1 MHGIVK
7 FIQDGEEIK
16 KTLEIGED
24 EVKILR
30 FLARKFLSA
39 EPSVPVSELLQRLF
53 YGERGELW
61 GEDFLNFDD
70 ADATS
75 GASAS
80 SRALAQ
86 TEDAQNEKLACGD
99 AKARSTQGPSGI
111 RDGLRRIKGAKNA
124 PSLNDAQKCAVTE
137 EAAEKYDYL
146 EHLRDVRSLLELGL
160 VAQNFTG
167 FKSAE
172 FNKKT
177 PLLALLH
184 TEIELSEHFLQILQD
199 EKIELYLPQIAPYGD
214 HLEYLKDQFYRV
226 ELYRKRLGGSA
237 GIRKSLGEKIKNL
250 EKIIAKRIRLSKIS
264 FETEEIFK
272 SCLLNEKEQIIFL
285 SLLREEYSG
294 DFESFRDTNAL
305 LSLVSEN
312 EIERMA
318 NRALLEEGSNLIEN
332 NLVDYDE
339 TIASHGGIVRN
350 FFIGE
355 EALQNIMHPKK
366 SKKTKKAI
374 IENIVKQSEIF
385 ELVEPQTDI
394 DDVVLNA
401 QTKELLNTILKQVDK
416 RAIARLSSWG
426 IKSRRGVDAK
436 IIFYG
441 LAGTGKTMSALSL
454 AKSLKKQVL
463 SFDCSK
469 ILSKYV
475 GESEQNVRK
484 IFDVYDEIC
493 AKSKTEPVLLLN
505 EADQFL
511 SSRLSGGLGGSEQM
525 HNQMQNIFLERIEKF
540 NGVLI
545 ATTNLLQNID
555 TAFSRRF
562 DYKIEFKKPGLKQR
576 LEIWRK
582 IVPQNASFEADF
594 SLEALANY
602 ELSGAQIALVMK
614 NTALKVAIRER
625 AIFSLSDFEAEIK
638 RELSSGFGEDKKVGF
653 NQNFS

>member
-53 YGERGELW
+53 CGERGELRDE
-61 GEDFLNFDD
+61 GFLNFDD

-75 GASAS
+75 GASAT
-80 SRALAQ
+80 SRAL
-86 TEDAQNEKLACGD
+86 AQNEKLACGD
-99 AKARSTQGPSGI
+99 AKTRSAGGSDGARCSSRHTKS
-111 RDGLRRIKGAKNA
+111 AKNA

-237 GIRKSLGEKIKNL
+237 GIRKSLGEKIKGL
-250 EKIIAKRIRLSKIS
+250 EKIIAKRIKLSKIS

-318 NRALLEEGSNLIEN
+318 NRALLEEGSSLIEN

>member
-53 YGERGELW
+53 CGERGELW
-61 GEDFLNFDD
+61 DEGFLNFDD
-70 ADATS
+70 ADAIS
-75 GASAS
+75 GVSAS
-80 SRALAQ
+80 SRALARN
-86 TEDAQNEKLACGD
+86 EDAQNEKLACGD
-99 AKARSTQGPSGI
+99 PKARSTQGSSGI
-111 RDGLRRIKGAKNA
+111 RDGLRRTKSAKNA
-124 PSLNDAQKCAVTE
+124 PSLNDAQKSAVME
-137 EAAEKYDYL
+137 EAAGKYDYL
-146 EHLRDVRSLLELGL
+146 EHLRDVRSLLELGF
-160 VAQNFTG
+160 VTQNFTG

>member
-53 YGERGELW
+53 CGERGELW
-61 GEDFLNFDD
+61 DEGFLNFDD

-75 GASAS
+75 GAGAS

-86 TEDAQNEKLACGD
+86 TEDVRNEKLACGD
-99 AKARSTQGPSGI
+99 AKTRSAGGSDGARCSS
-111 RDGLRRIKGAKNA
+111 RRTKSAKNA
-124 PSLNDAQKCAVTE
+124 PSLNDAQKCAVME
-137 EAAEKYDYL
+137 EAAGKYDYL

-237 GIRKSLGEKIKNL
+237 GIRKSLGEKIKSL
-250 EKIIAKRIRLSKIS
+250 EKIIAKRIKLSKIS

>member
-1 MHGIVK
+1 
-7 FIQDGEEIK
+7 
-16 KTLEIGED
+16 
-24 EVKILR
+24 
-30 FLARKFLSA
+30 
-39 EPSVPVSELLQRLF
+39 
-53 YGERGELW
+53 
-61 GEDFLNFDD
+61 
-70 ADATS
+70 
-75 GASAS
+75 
-80 SRALAQ
+80 
-86 TEDAQNEKLACGD
+86 
-99 AKARSTQGPSGI
+99 
-111 RDGLRRIKGAKNA
+111 
-124 PSLNDAQKCAVTE
+124 
-137 EAAEKYDYL
+137 
-146 EHLRDVRSLLELGL
+146 
-160 VAQNFTG
+160 
-167 FKSAE
+167 
-172 FNKKT
+172 
-177 PLLALLH
+177 
-184 TEIELSEHFLQILQD
+184 
-199 EKIELYLPQIAPYGD
+199 
-214 HLEYLKDQFYRV
+214 
-226 ELYRKRLGGSA
+226 
-237 GIRKSLGEKIKNL
+237 
-250 EKIIAKRIRLSKIS
+250 
-264 FETEEIFK
+264 
-272 SCLLNEKEQIIFL
+272 
-285 SLLREEYSG
+285 
-294 DFESFRDTNAL
+294 
-305 LSLVSEN
+305 
-312 EIERMA
+312 MA

-394 DDVVLNA
+394 DDVVLNT

-562 DYKIEFKKPGLKQR
+562 DYKIEFKKPGFKQR

-594 SLEALANY
+594 SLEVLANY

-653 NQNFS
+653 NQNFG

>member
-53 YGERGELW
+53 CGERGELRD
-61 GEDFLNFDD
+61 GGFLNFDD
-70 ADATS
+70 ADAIS

-86 TEDAQNEKLACGD
+86 TEDVRNEKLACGD
-99 AKARSTQGPSGI
+99 VKARSTQGSSGI
-111 RDGLRRIKGAKNA
+111 RDGLRRTKSAKNA
-124 PSLNDAQKCAVTE
+124 PSLNDAQKCAVME
-137 EAAEKYDYL
+137 EAAGKYDYL
-146 EHLRDVRSLLELGL
+146 EHLRDVRSLLELGF
-160 VAQNFTG
+160 VTQNFTG

>member
-16 KTLEIGED
+16 KTLEIGEN

-53 YGERGELW
+53 CGERGELRD
-61 GEDFLNFDD
+61 GGFLNFDD
-70 ADATS
+70 ADAIS

-86 TEDAQNEKLACGD
+86 TEDVRNEKLACGD
-99 AKARSTQGPSGI
+99 VKARSTQGSSGI
-111 RDGLRRIKGAKNA
+111 RDGLRRTKSAKNA
-124 PSLNDAQKCAVTE
+124 PSLNDAQKCAVME
-137 EAAEKYDYL
+137 EAAGKYDYL
-146 EHLRDVRSLLELGL
+146 EHLRDVRSLLELGF
-160 VAQNFTG
+160 VTQNFTG

-177 PLLALLH
+177 PLHALLH

-339 TIASHGGIVRN
+339 MIASHGGIVRN

>member
-30 FLARKFLSA
+30 FLAHKFLSA
-39 EPSVPVSELLQRLF
+39 ESSVPVSELLQRLF
-53 YGERGELW
+53 CGERGGLRD
-61 GEDFLNFDD
+61 GDFLNFDD
-70 ADATS
+70 ADAIS
-75 GASAS
+75 GAGAS

-86 TEDAQNEKLACGD
+86 NEDAQNEKLACGD
-99 AKARSTQGPSGI
+99 VKARSTQGSSGI
-111 RDGLRRIKGAKNA
+111 RNGSRRTKGAKNA

-160 VAQNFTG
+160 VAQNFTS

-199 EKIELYLPQIAPYGD
+199 EKIELYLPQIAPYSD

-237 GIRKSLGEKIKNL
+237 GIRKSLGEKIKSL

>member
-53 YGERGELW
+53 CGERGELRD
-61 GEDFLNFDD
+61 GGFLNFDD
-70 ADATS
+70 ADAIS

-86 TEDAQNEKLACGD
+86 TEDVRNEKLACGD
-99 AKARSTQGPSGI
+99 VKARSTQGSSGI
-111 RDGLRRIKGAKNA
+111 RDGLRRTKSAKNA
-124 PSLNDAQKCAVTE
+124 PSLNDAQKCAVME
-137 EAAEKYDYL
+137 EAAGKYDYL
-146 EHLRDVRSLLELGL
+146 EHLRDVRSLLELGF
-160 VAQNFTG
+160 VTQNFTG

-625 AIFSLSDFEAEIK
+625 AIFSLSDFETEIK

>member
-53 YGERGELW
+53 CGERGELRD
-61 GEDFLNFDD
+61 GGFLNFDD

-75 GASAS
+75 GASAT

-86 TEDAQNEKLACGD
+86 TEDAQNEKFACGD
-99 AKARSTQGPSGI
+99 AKTRSAGGSDGARCGS
-111 RDGLRRIKGAKNA
+111 RRIKGAKNA
-124 PSLNDAQKCAVTE
+124 PSRNDAQKSAVTE
-137 EAAEKYDYL
+137 ETAEKYDYL
-146 EHLRDVRSLLELGL
+146 EHLRDVRSLLELGF
-160 VAQNFTG
+160 VTQNFTG

-237 GIRKSLGEKIKNL
+237 GIRKSLGEKIKSL
-250 EKIIAKRIRLSKIS
+250 EKIIAKRIKLSKIS

-562 DYKIEFKKPGLKQR
+562 DYKIEFKKPGFKQR

-653 NQNFS
+653 NQNFG